1 MRVTVLAALGLA
13 ALSSLANANNDTGEY
28 CVIPKLVQG
37 EATTVEV
44 PYIDK
49 PFCGTAMID
58 KHYVRMSEF
67 AKATEESEPQC
78 SSESFCTKVL
88 RFYQDEAKATKPFIL
103 IFFGP
108 QHRKSA

>member
-1 MRVTVLAALGLA
+1 MRVRFIAALW
-13 ALSSLANANNDTGEY
+13 LSSLASLANAKNDAGDY

-67 AKATEESEPQC
+67 AKATEEGEPQC
-78 SSESFCTKVL
+78 SSDSFCTKVL
-88 RFYQDEAKATKPFIL
+88 RFYQDEAKASKPYIL

-108 QHRKSA
+108 RHRKSA

>member
-1 MRVTVLAALGLA
+1 MRVTAIAAL
-13 ALSSLANANNDTGEY
+13 ALFTLPVIASANNDAGEY

-58 KHYVRMSEF
+58 KHYVRMEDF
-67 AKATEESEPQC
+67 AKASEESEPQC

-88 RFYQDEAKATKPFIL
+88 RFYRDEAKATKPYIL

-108 QHRKSA
+108 RHRKSA

>member
-1 MRVTVLAALGLA
+1 MRVSDIAVLVLAALPVLA
-13 ALSSLANANNDTGEY
+13 SANNDSGEY

-37 EATTVEV
+37 EATTLEV

-78 SSESFCTKVL
+78 SSESFCTRVL
-88 RFYQDEAKATKPFIL
+88 RFYQDEAKTTKPYIL

-108 QHRKSA
+108 RHRKPA

>member
-1 MRVTVLAALGLA
+1 MRVGAITALLLVALPILA
-13 ALSSLANANNDTGEY
+13 SANNEAGEY

-49 PFCGTAMID
+49 PFCGMAMID
-58 KHYVRMSEF
+58 KNYVRMEEF
-67 AKATEESEPQC
+67 AKVTEESEPQC

-88 RFYQDEAKATKPFIL
+88 RFYQDEAKSSKPYIL

-108 QHRKSA
+108 RHRKSA

>member
-1 MRVTVLAALGLA
+1 MRITAVAAF
-13 ALSSLANANNDTGEY
+13 ALVCIPAISLANTESGEF
-28 CVIPKLVQG
+28 CAIPKLVQG

-67 AKATEESEPQC
+67 AKVTEESEPQC
-78 SSESFCTKVL
+78 STDAFCTKVL
-88 RFYQDEAKATKPFIL
+88 RFYQDEAKSSKPYIL

-108 QHRKSA
+108 RHRKSA

>member
-1 MRVTVLAALGLA
+1 MRVTAIAAL
-13 ALSSLANANNDTGEY
+13 ALLTLPAIASANNDAGDY

-37 EATTVEV
+37 EATTIEV

-58 KHYVRMSEF
+58 KRYVRMSEF
-67 AKATEESEPQC
+67 AKASEESEPQC
-78 SSESFCTKVL
+78 SSEAFCTKVL
-88 RFYQDEAKATKPFIL
+88 RFYQDEAKATQPYIL

-108 QHRKSA
+108 RHRKSA